1 MFERKYRLLAK
12 TSFGRAKGLDSP
24 TFRLKILENNLLYN
38 RLGFIVSKKV
48 DKRAVVRNRTK
59 RRFRSCLENMS
70 AKIKTG
76 NDMIFLIKKEAVS
89 KKTSEQCSLIKTMLK
104 KEGFL
109 E

>member
-12 TSFGRAKGLDSP
+12 TSFSGAKVLDAP
-24 TFRLKILENNLLYN
+24 TFKLKILENNLLYN
-38 RLGFIVSKKV
+38 RFGFVVSKKV

-70 AKIKTG
+70 AKIRTG
-76 NDMIFLIKKEAVS
+76 NDMLFSIKKEAMG
-89 KKTSEQCSLIKTMLK
+89 KKTSEQCLLVKTMLK